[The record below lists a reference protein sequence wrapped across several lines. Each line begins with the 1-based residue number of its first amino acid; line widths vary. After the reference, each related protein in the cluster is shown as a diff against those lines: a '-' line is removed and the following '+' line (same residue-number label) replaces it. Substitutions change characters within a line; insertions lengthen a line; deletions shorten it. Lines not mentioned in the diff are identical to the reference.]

1 MEFKNILIIAVV
13 IIIIYLL
20 YLWLF
25 KDTTNY
31 RIVQTTLKGNS
42 VQTFPANTLPNG
54 GTSLNYS
61 YTFWIYIND
70 YNQNYGKKKIILDRH
85 SDLPPPPGSTQDAV
99 SKSSQHTPLIY
110 LGANKNDLMVH
121 ISDTTQKNA
130 KTTLVEDNDPK
141 VEDIPLQKW
150 CFIAV
155 SLDSRVLDIYL
166 DGKLVTSHY
175 YDNLLKAPKQNDKID
190 INQSS
195 SADIYT
201 ITTTTTDKTITQ
213 GVSPDGWAG
222 ILSNVEYFDRS
233 LNAREV
239 YERYRSGFT
248 GAGGILGGLG
258 EDVSKFNMKVS
269 FLQDDKEVSQF
280 KI

>member
-25 KDTTNY
+25 KDTTNKY
-31 RIVQTTLKGNS
+31 IVQTTLKGNS
-42 VQTFPANTLPNG
+42 GQTVLANTLPNG

-70 YNQNYGKKKIILDRH
+70 YNQNYGEKKIILDRH
-85 SDLPPPPGSTQDAV
+85 SDLPGSSQDAV
-99 SKSSQHTPLIY
+99 STSSQHTPLIY

-121 ISDTTQKNA
+121 ISDTTQGKN

-195 SADIYT
+195 SADI
-201 ITTTTTDKTITQ
+201 KTNGSNSDI
-213 GVSPDGWAG
+213 SKSGWAG